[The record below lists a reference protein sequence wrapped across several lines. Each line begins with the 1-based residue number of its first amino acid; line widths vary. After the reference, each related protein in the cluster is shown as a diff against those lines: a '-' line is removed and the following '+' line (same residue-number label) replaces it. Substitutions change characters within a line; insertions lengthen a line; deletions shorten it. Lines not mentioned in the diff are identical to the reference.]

1 MSSRNRRA
9 SAVSEVSEAGR
20 VEQSTRV
27 VANFNHMHALSIQY
41 YEVVQT
47 FRVTTSVSQVAQLA
61 STSSPPSSCIF
72 LQFSICILVA

>member
-9 SAVSEVSEAGR
+9 SAVSEVRETGR

-27 VANFNHMHALSIQY
+27 VANYNHMHALTIQY

-47 FRVTTSVSQVAQLA
+47 YRVTTGVSQVRRL
-61 STSSPPSSCIF
+61 
-72 LQFSICILVA
+72 LM